1 MKMKRSIGCIAA
13 VLICAALLC
22 IPGALAA
29 GQEMPD
35 GQDQGGPQGQHGGS
49 DQGPGQAPGG
59 QQNQGQTNGQG
70 GMARPEGGG
79 NGPSGSDGMAGN
91 ATERQGPPPG
101 NFGNMTG
108 NETAPGQWDAGNMT
122 AFNEMAR
129 HGPGNMTFC
138 NATDGND
145 TPCQPF
151 DGNATQAWGN
161 ESFRHQYGDN
171 STMQF
176 RHEIQAGNGNE
187 TGNAPSANGNAA
199 DRGSAQGQ
207 GSGQNSG
214 QNQKDADLIAAF
226 LAWLNGK

>member
-13 VLICAALLC
+13 VLFCAALLC

-29 GQEMPD
+29 GQGMQN

-59 QQNQGQTNGQG
+59 QQNQGQENGQG
-70 GMARPEGGG
+70 SMARPESGGTG
-79 NGPSGSDGMAGN
+79 QSGLDRMAGN
-91 ATERQGPPPG
+91 ATERQGPPPDG
-101 NFGNMTG
+101 FGNMTG
-108 NETAPGQWDAGNMT
+108 NQTAPGQWDAGNMT
-122 AFNEMAR
+122 AFGDMAR

-138 NATDGND
+138 NATGDNA

-151 DGNATQAWGN
+151 EGNATHAWGN
-161 ESFRHQYGDN
+161 ETFRHQFNNESAGQHAGDTN
-171 STMQF
+171 VTPPAQQGNG
-176 RHEIQAGNGNE
+176 QAGNG
-187 TGNAPSANGNAA
+187 GQ
-199 DRGSAQGQ
+199 GSQGQ

-214 QNQKDADLIAAF
+214 QNQKDTDLIAAF